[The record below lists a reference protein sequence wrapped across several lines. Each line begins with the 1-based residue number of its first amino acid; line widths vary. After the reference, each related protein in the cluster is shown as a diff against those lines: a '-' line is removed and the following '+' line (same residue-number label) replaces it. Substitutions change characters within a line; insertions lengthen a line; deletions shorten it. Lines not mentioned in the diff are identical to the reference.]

1 MKPSLKNKL
10 SADKIEAANRELNE
24 SKPTAA
30 SAQPVVVAEP
40 QKVVEVAPKPQNTEG
55 VNDFGTG
62 MSDVGTNPKSQFRNP
77 KSNRVGESDFRSVIS
92 DVDNSPKS
100 EIRNQKSVKSSR
112 RSKIAI
118 QAEEENL
125 RLVRVTIDIP
135 EALHEK
141 MKIKMILTKQTMK
154 DYLLDFIRKDVGNTN
169 FGFK

>member
-1 MKPSLKNKL
+1 
-10 SADKIEAANRELNE
+10 
-24 SKPTAA
+24 
-30 SAQPVVVAEP
+30 
-40 QKVVEVAPKPQNTEG
+40 
-55 VNDFGTG
+55 
-62 MSDVGTNPKSQFRNP
+62 
-77 KSNRVGESDFRSVIS
+77 VIS
-92 DVDNSPKS
+92 KVAKSPKS
-100 EIRNQKSVKSSR
+100 EISNPKSVKTSR

>member
-1 MKPSLKNKL
+1 MKPSIKNKL

-30 SAQPVVVAEP
+30 SAQPVVIAQPVVVAEP
-40 QKVVEVAPKPQNTEG
+40 QRVVEVAQKPQNTEG
-55 VNDFGTG
+55 VKNFATE
-62 MSDVGTNPKSQFRNP
+62 MSEVGKRGNN
-77 KSNRVGESDFRSVIS
+77 
-92 DVDNSPKS
+92 PKS
-100 EIRNQKSVKSSR
+100 EIINPKSSRVGEKSSR

-135 EALHEK
+135 EALHEQ

>member
-1 MKPSLKNKL
+1 MKPSIKNKL

-30 SAQPVVVAEP
+30 STQPVVIAEP

-55 VNDFGTG
+55 VNDVEIG
-62 MSDVGTNPKSQFRNP
+62 MSDVGTKTKSTPKAEIPIAKPS
-77 KSNRVGESDFRSVIS
+77 RVGE
-92 DVDNSPKS
+92 
-100 EIRNQKSVKSSR
+100 KSSTR
-112 RSKIAI
+112 RSKIGI
-118 QAEEENL
+118 QAEAENL

-135 EALHEK
+135 EDLHEK